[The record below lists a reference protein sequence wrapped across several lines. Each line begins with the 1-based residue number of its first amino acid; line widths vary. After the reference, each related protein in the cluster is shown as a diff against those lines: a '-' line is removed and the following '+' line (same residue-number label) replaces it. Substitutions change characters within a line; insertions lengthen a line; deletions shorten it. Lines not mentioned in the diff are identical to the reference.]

1 VRLPWMWWQGID
13 QASLKPTRFPEGDPI
28 CAAPGR
34 PAGDRWESQR
44 LLIKAREARPSS
56 GAGARRAAER
66 EAAAARP
73 TRPSSAPALLRGTR
87 LPAGAS
93 HEPPPPGRP
102 PKDLALTAFRQGIE
116 DSAVRDQLGVY
127 RQAYRTTKD
136 ALNAVDQ
143 LADTVLF
150 DLKVLHNKA
159 QRNKSAAAAVAAGRA
174 HEAKKP
180 GLVKVRERRDKSGAD
195 KDQCLQARQL
205 KQWAQMMDEST
216 RQTCKSCSVNHR
228 VVQYLAHTDITMNAA
243 RLASIEAVAE
253 DSSEDDMTGIKCK
266 TAMLTLSGAFRSS
279 TKEAQRQT
287 EAFHGASEC
296 LQQTA
301 EFLTQRGDMRAL
313 LEGMDLLR
321 KGHLLVE
328 DWDLGMHRLGFPEDP
343 LHVWVHLSKGHK
355 HVSIDD
361 MEKSL
366 TPNREDCDQ
375 GRSPNKRLS
384 VLASDAEGPS
394 PRASRTSKKRNALF
408 VAG

>member
-1 VRLPWMWWQGID
+1 MWWQGID
-13 QASLKPTRFPEGDPI
+13 LKPTRFPEGDPI

-44 LLIKAREARPSS
+44 LLIKAREARSSS
-56 GAGARRAAER
+56 GAGTRRAAER
-66 EAAAARP
+66 EAAARP

-102 PKDLALTAFRQGIE
+102 PKDLALTALRQGIE

-136 ALNAVDQ
+136 AVNAVDQ

-159 QRNKSAAAAVAAGRA
+159 QRNKSAAAAVVVGRA

-205 KQWAQMMDEST
+205 KEWAQRMDEST
-216 RQTCKSCSVNHR
+216 RQTCKSCSVSHR
-228 VVQYLAHTDITMNAA
+228 VVQYLAHHTDITINAA
-243 RLASIEAVAE
+243 RLAFVEAAAE
-253 DSSEDDMTGIKCK
+253 VSSEDEMPAIKCK

-279 TKEAQRQT
+279 TNEAQRQT

-321 KGHLLVE
+321 KGHLLLE
-328 DWDLGMHRLGFPEDP
+328 DWDLGMHMLGFPEDP

-375 GRSPNKRLS
+375 RRSLNKRPS

-394 PRASRTSKKRNALF
+394 PRARASRTSKKRNALF
-408 VAG
+408 VTG